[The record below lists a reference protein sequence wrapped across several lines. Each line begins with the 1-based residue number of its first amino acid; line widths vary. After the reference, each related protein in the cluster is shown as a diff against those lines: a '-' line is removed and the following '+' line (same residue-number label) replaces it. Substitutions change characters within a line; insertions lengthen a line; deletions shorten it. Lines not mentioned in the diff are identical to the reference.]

1 MKMTLIS
8 EERLA
13 CLDDMLSA
21 TSRLM
26 IFLRDGQCELGCRD
40 PEIVEDVR
48 NSVGEIQ
55 KALAYL
61 QYHDDNVQNN

>member
-1 MKMTLIS
+1 MTLIS

-26 IFLRDGQCELGCRD
+26 IFLRDGHCELGCND
-40 PEIVEDVR
+40 PEVIDDVR
-48 NSVGEIQ
+48 NSVSEIQ
-55 KALAYL
+55 KSLAYI

>member
-1 MKMTLIS
+1 MNITLIS